1 MDGREIINKINDVI
15 NNPNNKTWCWNT
27 PCIGFATGESPYEEY
42 EPDVD
47 FETLEGA
54 ERIEYWRNNMLDMM
68 VEANYPNTVNNP
80 ELFFSVVYSEEETE
94 ENGSMISDIKTFMK
108 QQRGLF
114 ITGQLDID
122 DDAAWKTYVD
132 ALDVQGLSI
141 VLENA
146 QAAWDRQQ

>member
-1 MDGREIINKINDVI
+1 MLFR
-15 NNPNNKTWCWNT
+15 
-27 PCIGFATGESPYEEY
+27 S
-42 EPDVD
+42 
-47 FETLEGA
+47 GA

-132 ALDVQGLSI
+132 ALETQGLSI

>member
-1 MDGREIINKINDVI
+1 M
-15 NNPNNKTWCWNT
+15 
-27 PCIGFATGESPYEEY
+27 
-42 EPDVD
+42 
-47 FETLEGA
+47 
-54 ERIEYWRNNMLDMM
+54 
-68 VEANYPNTVNNP
+68 
-80 ELFFSVVYSEEETE
+80 VYSEEETE

-132 ALDVQGLSI
+132 ALETQGLSI

-146 QAAWDRQQ
+146 QAAWDRQK